1 MQIKTG
7 VLHNTADQHVYK
19 LKITRTYLLL
29 LCRQAH
35 LPLHNQLPQQEQ
47 TVTAAMTQ
55 GSEETNY
62 VENKQEIFQI
72 LFLQSRFATA
82 TPGLD
87 YPYKYQT
94 CNGP

>member
-1 MQIKTG
+1 M
-7 VLHNTADQHVYK
+7 
-19 LKITRTYLLL
+19 
-29 LCRQAH
+29 
-35 LPLHNQLPQQEQ
+35 
-47 TVTAAMTQ
+47 TAAMTQ